1 MTLLYSTITQIGG
14 VTHTNSEDKQVF
26 EWTFRFTEVAVNM
39 LLDISIVETKTPISR
54 FYYDQYILTAG
65 ADVTAPP
72 TRAPTPT
79 QEKPNNPSPT
89 PPSGATKAEVVA
101 AATGIVTAVTALWT
115 MLW

>member
-1 MTLLYSTITQIGG
+1 MTCLYALAQIGG
-14 VTHTNSEDKQVF
+14 VTHTNSENKQVF

-72 TRAPTPT
+72 TRAPTNPG
-79 QEKPNNPSPT
+79 PGPSPPSPT
-89 PPSGATKAEVVA
+89 TSGATKAEVVA
-101 AATGIVTAVTALWT
+101 AATGIVTMVTAMWT

>member
-1 MTLLYSTITQIGG
+1 MTLLLYTITQIGG

-72 TRAPTPT
+72 TRAPTPD
-79 QEKPNNPSPT
+79 KPNNPSPS
-89 PPSGATKAEVVA
+89 PPSGATKAKVVA
-101 AATGIVTAVTALWT
+101 ATTGIVTMVTAALWT